1 MGATPLESQEESLER
16 ILVQPGEEGSVEIIT
31 QNTENFTSAG
41 TAFTVLTGRIR
52 KYKVMLYSFGL
63 VGTGSVILGGQ
74 KVVDVLFKFTEP
86 SVEKI
91 TIGAGLI
98 ALGIASFGLSHYAN
112 DNNKLTIRQL
122 GKLEESTGIIDQ
134 PTAPEDNRALQP

>member
-86 SVEKI
+86 SAEKI
-91 TIGAGLI
+91 VTGAGLI
-98 ALGIASFGLSHYAN
+98 VLGMAFLGIAQFVNERKSLAGR
-112 DNNKLTIRQL
+112 KLDALAASIVINPSQVP
-122 GKLEESTGIIDQ
+122 EES
-134 PTAPEDNRALQP
+134 RALQL